1 MSEQYRTKLG
11 LPPSSSKQQKESPR
25 TQSGQSQHHNQHRTA
40 VSNKIIPNQK
50 VIKNKIQIDSSSMNA
65 SSDENIS
72 NLMKYYKSLD
82 VVSHYVEKFMAVV
95 NGLSLFKSSFITHE
109 ISKASTLSTNILKL
123 NKNIDTRNKLVKL
136 LQQYNTYLELNQKHS
151 KEMLNE
157 IKLIISDVRVVSI
170 NIVMLIK
177 KIRKQYAYDALC
189 GKFQK
194 EFINKDRMYLRTM
207 LSDLAFLKG
216 SVIGNEFQLG
226 NDFDTFFTKLRMD
239 VPYTTDRMGSMI
251 TACQKYLIKEKVN
264 MLLYDDTW
272 EDGSGAKCKEDDR
285 CKDKRNVVER
295 CCNVSYG
302 AVKTNNQSDIKKMKV
317 NSNSKFNNLFVLYD
331 NEFSILRT
339 TTVKK
344 SKHVVNKYKVSKS
357 SFEIARMIKQV
368 SSPSQQQQQQQQQVQ
383 LVQDNNNNSNNI
395 EYKYILLSGKL
406 SQIQNEYSEYYNSI
420 PSQIKTGFNINDN
433 LNNYLTGVFPRFIK
447 VVNNSNTTMIGFI
460 TVSYFEA
467 NKLSITSIS
476 CNKENESHFSK
487 FLIDVISYLKTT
499 FTFKELYIELYY
511 EKQGNDFILIKPLET
526 SIKKEANFR
535 WVSMVN
541 DTTQRKIKY
550 KIINNNF
557 NPNQLNL
564 LSNGHVLSIN
574 SLGLIEMGV
583 TSNNNNE
590 EQKQDEQM
598 VHQEAP
604 NDNDNGNDDGD
615 SLGGEEYVENAHVE
629 PLSSKDEEKINVFP
643 VYSLLNEMML
653 NGEYNIDSETL
664 RDINMESMQDMSNGI
679 ISNYIQLNRD
689 QINEKT
695 PLLKDMFIHKS
706 TFNNNTNA
714 LYCGTVMNVHLFFDN
729 VFTVKLDNNKIYNC
743 ISTQIGKLVYEGD
756 NDNVNDKDEFYLLKT
771 KNEKISLLL
780 YENNSKSKLSSYFDN
795 NVINTKSLCEYINE
809 IYPQMETLSS
819 ENENISSIY
828 LPQITINTSC
838 NYESPRILNEFTI
851 ASSSSEEPENMM
863 YYNIKQYEQNDRV
876 IFNFDEQTT
885 KTEQLYIELDT
896 NEIPLAKKI
905 QKDFIIA
912 VINYDTLS
920 EFNYPCIAAYII
932 KI

>member
-11 LPPSSSKQQKESPR
+11 LPPSSSSKQQKESPR
-25 TQSGQSQHHNQHRTA
+25 TQSSQSQHHNQHRTA

-82 VVSHYVEKFMAVV
+82 VASHYVEKVMAVV

-151 KEMLNE
+151 KEMLND

-207 LSDLAFLKG
+207 ISDLAFLKG
-216 SVIGNEFQLG
+216 SVIGKEFQLG

-251 TACQKYLIKEKVN
+251 TTCQKYLIKEKVN
-264 MLLYDDTW
+264 MLLY
-272 EDGSGAKCKEDDR
+272 EGGEEGGSVKGNKEDDR
-285 CKDKRNVVER
+285 CKEKRNVVER
-295 CCNVSYG
+295 CCSISYG
-302 AVKTNNQSDIKKMKV
+302 AVKSNSNIQSDIKKMKV
-317 NSNSKFNNLFVLYD
+317 NSNSSNKFNNLFVLYD
-331 NEFSILRT
+331 NEFSILKT
-339 TTVKK
+339 TAAKK

-357 SFEIARMIKQV
+357 SFEIARMLKQV
-368 SSPSQQQQQQQQQVQ
+368 SPPSQQQQQQQQVQ
-383 LVQDNNNNSNNI
+383 LLQDNNNSNTNLV

-406 SQIQNEYSEYYNSI
+406 SQIQNEYNEYYNSI
-420 PSQIKTGFNINDN
+420 PSQIKIGFNINDN
-433 LNNYLTGVFPRFIK
+433 LNNYLIGVFPRFIK
-447 VVNNSNTTMIGFI
+447 VVNNSNTMIGFI

-487 FLIDVISYLKTT
+487 FLIDLISYLKTT
-499 FTFKELYIELYY
+499 FTFQELYIELYY

-557 NPNQLNL
+557 NPSQLNL

-583 TSNNNNE
+583 TSNNSNE
-590 EQKQDEQM
+590 EQQVQ
-598 VHQEAP
+598 QEAP
-604 NDNDNGNDDGD
+604 NDNGNDGNDDGD

-689 QINEKT
+689 KINEKT
-695 PLLKDMFIHKS
+695 PLLKDMFIHKN
-706 TFNNNTNA
+706 TFNNNTNNI

-743 ISTQIGKLVYEGD
+743 ISTQIGKLVYEGE
-756 NDNVNDKDEFYLLKT
+756 NENDKDEFYLLKT

-780 YENNSKSKLSSYFDN
+780 YENNFKSKLNSYFDN
-795 NVINTKSLCEYINE
+795 NIINTKSLCEYINE
-809 IYPQMETLSS
+809 IYPQMETLPS

-828 LPQITINTSC
+828 LPSITINTSC

-851 ASSSSEEPENMM
+851 ASSSEEPENMM

-885 KTEQLYIELDT
+885 KNESQYIELDT

>member
-11 LPPSSSKQQKESPR
+11 LPPSSSSKQQKESPR
-25 TQSGQSQHHNQHRTA
+25 TQSSQSQHHNQHRTA

-82 VVSHYVEKFMAVV
+82 VASHYVEKVMAVV

-151 KEMLNE
+151 KEMLND

-207 LSDLAFLKG
+207 ISDLAFLKG

-251 TACQKYLIKEKVN
+251 TTCQKYLIKEKVN
-264 MLLYDDTW
+264 MLLYEGC
-272 EDGSGAKCKEDDR
+272 EDGGSVKGNKEDDR
-285 CKDKRNVVER
+285 CKEKKNVVER
-295 CCNVSYG
+295 CCSINYG
-302 AVKTNNQSDIKKMKV
+302 AVKSNSNIQSDIKKMKV
-317 NSNSKFNNLFVLYD
+317 NSNSSNKFNNLFVLYD
-331 NEFSILRT
+331 NEFSILKT
-339 TTVKK
+339 TAAKK

-357 SFEIARMIKQV
+357 SFEIARMLKQV
-368 SSPSQQQQQQQQQVQ
+368 SPPSQQQQQQQQVQ
-383 LVQDNNNNSNNI
+383 LVQDNNNSNTNLV

-406 SQIQNEYSEYYNSI
+406 SQIQNEYNEYYNSI
-420 PSQIKTGFNINDN
+420 PSQIKIGFNINDN
-433 LNNYLTGVFPRFIK
+433 LNNYLIGVFPRFIK
-447 VVNNSNTTMIGFI
+447 VVNNSNTMIGFI

-487 FLIDVISYLKTT
+487 FLIDLISYLKTT
-499 FTFKELYIELYY
+499 FTFQELYIELYY

-557 NPNQLNL
+557 NPSQLNL

-583 TSNNNNE
+583 TSNNSNE
-590 EQKQDEQM
+590 EQQVQ
-598 VHQEAP
+598 QEAP
-604 NDNDNGNDDGD
+604 NDNGNDGNDDGD

-689 QINEKT
+689 KINEKT
-695 PLLKDMFIHKS
+695 PLLKDMFIHKN
-706 TFNNNTNA
+706 TFNNNTNNI

-743 ISTQIGKLVYEGD
+743 ISTQIGKLVYEGE
-756 NDNVNDKDEFYLLKT
+756 NENDKDEFYLLKT

-780 YENNSKSKLSSYFDN
+780 YENNFKSKLNSYFDN
-795 NVINTKSLCEYINE
+795 NIINTKSLCEYINE
-809 IYPQMETLSS
+809 IYPQMETLPS

-828 LPQITINTSC
+828 LPSITINTSC

-851 ASSSSEEPENMM
+851 ASSSEEPENMM

-885 KTEQLYIELDT
+885 KNESQYIELDT